1 MKARTIGSNDFP
13 IVRAE
18 DDALGFQVYV
28 DALGDFIASCETPMT
43 VAVQGD
49 WGSGK
54 TSLMNLIR
62 ERVITSPDRRIRCLW
77 INTWQFSQFDLGADL
92 PLAVIDVFT
101 RSFGADPGVVWKVLK
116 SLSDIS
122 IVRAARTTL
131 LSAALVSTAAYAGK
145 DSAEA
150 VANTMRSGDADSG
163 NLIARLMEMRENLQK
178 LIAKTR
184 EKESLDRFVVFIDD
198 IDRLI
203 PERAVDLLEA
213 IKVFLDIE
221 SCVFVLACDYQ
232 VVSRGLRSKFG
243 ADSSDLKGRHF
254 FDKIIQLPFS
264 MPVGQI
270 EISRYLYDRLRS
282 CGVEI
287 ISDDSR
293 QLSLYEGLL
302 AHSVGFNPRSLKRL
316 TNCLQ
321 VLRSVAESKHVL
333 DGTERE
339 GTRAERERA
348 LFAALC
354 MQTAYE
360 PLYVAIMDVTT
371 ARGVDVATV
380 LAHLGETESS
390 TESALPDRA
399 RSKLDGALQECNLQ
413 KPGAS
418 SEIPLFLGAV
428 KDAIQIQSGASGDVE
443 PEEAAMFLS
452 MLRFSSITAT
462 SAAIQEQTRRADL
475 SAATPVIAGF
485 QKWLREELECNTR
498 WYDGVEG
505 SWTAPIIRALGFDVY
520 FGVNREGALCI
531 SVDLATEDRSKIQRA
546 RENAR
551 KWCGEFFESI
561 GIAHVA
567 RKGNVSYGVVFAKL
581 EPEGFAGRPGDE
593 MKAIVRNH
601 GERVVAPLVRHLQ
614 KCLAP

>member
-1 MKARTIGSNDFP
+1 MNAGTVGSNDSP
-13 IVRAE
+13 IARAE

-62 ERVITSPDRRIRCLW
+62 ERVVASSDRRTRCLW

-101 RSFGADPGVVWKVLK
+101 RSFAADPNVVWKILK

-122 IVRAARTTL
+122 IVRAARTTIV
-131 LSAALVSTAAYAGK
+131 SAALMSTAAYAGK

-150 VANTMRSGDADSG
+150 VANTLRPGDGESG

-184 EKESLDRFVVFIDD
+184 EKEGVDRFVVFVDD
-198 IDRLI
+198 IDRLV

-213 IKVFLDIE
+213 MKVFLDLE

-270 EISRYLYDRLRS
+270 EISRYLRDRLRS
-282 CGVEI
+282 CGI
-287 ISDDSR
+287 DLTSDDSR

-316 TNCLQ
+316 TNCLH
-321 VLRSVAESKHVL
+321 VLRSVAESKRVL
-333 DGTERE
+333 DGTDRE

-360 PLYVAIMDVTT
+360 PLYVALMNVTT
-371 ARGVDVATV
+371 ERGVDVAAV
-380 LAHLGETESS
+380 LAHLGASEGSAES
-390 TESALPDRA
+390 TLPDRV
-399 RSKLDGALQECNLQ
+399 RSKLDSAVKECDQ
-413 KPGAS
+413 QRPGAS
-418 SEIPLFLGAV
+418 SEIPLFLDAMRN
-428 KDAIQIQSGASGDVE
+428 AIQIQSGTSGDVE

-462 SAAIQEQTRRADL
+462 SSTVQEQTRRSDL
-475 SAATPVIAGF
+475 SAVTPVIAGI
-485 QKWLREELECNTR
+485 QKWLREELDCNTR
-498 WYDGVEG
+498 WWVSVDGV
-505 SWTAPIIRALGFDVY
+505 WTAPIIRALGFDVY

-531 SVDLATEDRSKIQRA
+531 SVDLATEDKSKIPRV
-546 RENAR
+546 RDNAR
-551 KWCGEFFESI
+551 IWCGEFFDSI
-561 GIAHVA
+561 GVSYTAK
-567 RKGNVSYGVVFAKL
+567 KGNAAYGLVVATL
-581 EPEGFAGRPGDE
+581 EPEGFASRPANE
-593 MKAIVRNH
+593 MSSIARIH
-601 GERVVAPLVRHLQ
+601 STRVMVPLVKELQ
-614 KCLAP
+614 KRLSH

>member
-1 MKARTIGSNDFP
+1 MNARTIGSNDSP
-13 IVRAE
+13 ISRAE

-62 ERVITSPDRRIRCLW
+62 ERVVASSDRRTRCLW

-101 RSFGADPGVVWKVLK
+101 RSFAADPSIVWKVLK

-131 LSAALVSTAAYAGK
+131 MSAALVSTAAYAGK

-150 VANTMRSGDADSG
+150 VANTMRSSDADSG
-163 NLIARLMEMRENLQK
+163 NLIARLMEMRENLQR
-178 LIAKTR
+178 LIAKTS
-184 EKESLDRFVVFIDD
+184 EKEGVDRFVVFIDD
-198 IDRLI
+198 IDRLV

-213 IKVFLDIE
+213 MKVFLDLD

-270 EISRYLYDRLRS
+270 EISRYLRDRLRS
-282 CGVEI
+282 CGVDLT
-287 ISDDSR
+287 SDDSK

-321 VLRSVAESKHVL
+321 VLRSVAETKRVL

-360 PLYVAIMDVTT
+360 PLYVALMDVTT
-371 ARGVDVATV
+371 ARGVDVAVV
-380 LAHLGETESS
+380 LSHLGETESS
-390 TESALPDRA
+390 TESTLPDRV
-399 RSKLDGALQECNLQ
+399 RSKLDSAVKECDLQ

-418 SEIPLFLGAV
+418 SEIPLFLDAV
-428 KDAIQIQSGASGDVE
+428 RDAIQIQSGASGDVD

-462 SAAIQEQTRRADL
+462 SSAVQEQTRRADL
-475 SAATPVIAGF
+475 SGAVPVVGDL
-485 QKWLREELECNTR
+485 QKWLREKLDCHTR
-498 WYDGVEG
+498 WWDGAEG
-505 SWTAPIIRALGFDVY
+505 VWTAPIIRALGFDVY

-531 SVDLATEDRSKIQRA
+531 SVDLATEDKSKIPRA

-551 KWCGEFFESI
+551 KWCGEFFKSI
-561 GIAHVA
+561 GIPYSE
-567 RKGNVSYGVVFAKL
+567 RKGNVSYGFVFAVL
-581 EPEGFAGRPGDE
+581 EPEGFSARPEVE
-593 MKAIVRNH
+593 MKAVLLDH
-601 GERVVAPLVRHLQ
+601 GERVMVPLVRHLQ
-614 KCLAP
+614 KCLGR